1 MKKLIKVLVLLCV
14 ISSGMAL
21 SQEDKRVIVISNP
34 IPLTRKGEVV
44 AISWDQIVSKY
55 PKIDTADF
63 KIVEAL
69 SGKELPWQFEFKGE
83 KKIQNLLIQLDI
95 NSNSTLSI
103 EIKKGKSSIVKS
115 KTYGRYVP
123 ERKDDFAW
131 ENDKIAFRMYGK
143 ALEESPSEMAY
154 GIDVWV
160 KRTDRLILNERY
172 NRGNYHIDFG
182 DGLDFYQVGL
192 TLGAGDIAPFTKDSI
207 WYPKNYRRW
216 KILDNGPLRTTF
228 ILEYDAWDVNGTI
241 VKVEK
246 KISLDAGS
254 QLNRVEANFSCDK
267 NSVNTFVIG
276 IAKRKE
282 PGVLFLDE
290 PEGLMA
296 YWEPRHGNDGTTGL
310 GSVILSDGK
319 GITITDKQI
328 LSKVTTTDSQPVI
341 YYTGAVWDKAN
352 EITTS
357 NDWFEYIRSYKI
369 RLLNPLDRKSTRLNS
384 SH

>member
-1 MKKLIKVLVLLCV
+1 MGLFCV
-14 ISSGMAL
+14 ISSGKAL
-21 SQEDKRVIVISNP
+21 SQADKHVIEISNP
-34 IPLTRKGEVV
+34 TPLTRKGELV

-63 KIVEAL
+63 RIVEVI
-69 SGKELPWQFEFKGE
+69 SGKELPWQLEFKGE

-95 NSNSTLSI
+95 NSNSSLRL
-103 EIKKGKSSIVKS
+103 EIQKGKSSLVKS
-115 KTYGRYVP
+115 KTFGRYVP

-172 NRGNYHIDFG
+172 KRGNYHTDFG

-192 TLGAGDIAPFTKDSI
+192 TLGAGDIAPFIKDSI

-216 KILDNGPLRTTF
+216 RILDNGPLRTTF
-228 ILEYDAWDVNGTI
+228 ILEYDAWDVNGKKVT
-241 VKVEK
+241 VEK

-267 NSVNTFVIG
+267 KSVNTFVIG

-290 PEGLMA
+290 QEGLMA
-296 YWEPRHGNDGTTGL
+296 YWEPKHGNDGTTGL
-310 GSVILSDGK
+310 GAVILPDVK

-328 LSKVTTTDSQPVI
+328 LSKVMTNEDQPIV
-341 YYTGAVWDKAN
+341 YYTGATWDKAN
-352 EITTS
+352 EITSS
-357 NDWFEYIRSYKI
+357 NEWFEYIKSYKI
-369 RLLNPLDRKSTRLNS
+369 RLLNPLRLTLE
-384 SH
+384 

>member
-1 MKKLIKVLVLLCV
+1 M
-14 ISSGMAL
+14 ISSGKAL
-21 SQEDKRVIVISNP
+21 LQADKHVIEISNP
-34 IPLTRKGEVV
+34 TPLTRKGELV

-55 PKIDTADF
+55 PKINTADF
-63 KIVEAL
+63 RIVEVI
-69 SGKELPWQFEFKGE
+69 SGKELPWQLEFKGE

-95 NSNSTLSI
+95 NSNSSLRL
-103 EIKKGKSSIVKS
+103 EIQKGKSSLVKS

-172 NRGNYHIDFG
+172 KRGNYHTDFG

-192 TLGAGDIAPFTKDSI
+192 TLGAGDIAPFIKDSI

-216 KILDNGPLRTTF
+216 RILDNGPLRTTF
-228 ILEYDAWDVNGTI
+228 ILEYDAWEVNGKKVT
-241 VKVEK
+241 VEK

-267 NSVNTFVIG
+267 KSVNTFVIG

-290 PEGLMA
+290 QEGLMA
-296 YWEPRHGNDGTTGL
+296 YWEPKHGNDGTTGL
-310 GSVILSDGK
+310 GAVILSDVK
-319 GITITDKQI
+319 GITITDKLMTNEDLPI
-328 LSKVTTTDSQPVI
+328 V
-341 YYTGAVWDKAN
+341 YYTGATWDKAN
-352 EITTS
+352 EITSS
-357 NDWFEYIRSYKI
+357 NEWFEYIKSYKI
-369 RLLNPLDRKSTRLNS
+369 RLLNPLRLTLE
-384 SH
+384 